1 MNFGDNGNV
10 SIVSSVVTSAI
21 VVQDFV
27 GGCVWEGLGGIWENT
42 VHSAQLYYKC
52 KTAVGKV
59 IQ

>member
-1 MNFGDNGNV
+1 MCQ
-10 SIVSSVVTSAI
+10 SSFISCNKSAI